1 MVNRLSSFY
10 FLKEFL
16 YWYPLHLLAFYYIV
30 AIYKHQELTYIIG
43 GARTVDY
50 EVSSHDLLVKME
62 EFQNHYRKLLSTIL
76 ADHNVTQSAFTI
88 MKTIK
93 DEHKTLKELTII
105 TALDKSTLS
114 RQVNTLSKK
123 GWIVKE
129 AGADKRYAYL
139 YLTEEALKLTNTLL
153 FEIEQQLG
161 FILRGWPIDEKQLL
175 LVLLGRANR
184 SMSHFEAQNKK
195 ESLRG

>member
-1 MVNRLSSFY
+1 MN
-10 FLKEFL
+10 
-16 YWYPLHLLAFYYIV
+16 
-30 AIYKHQELTYIIG
+30 
-43 GARTVDY
+43 Y

-76 ADHNVTQSAFTI
+76 AKHKVTQSAFLI

-93 DEHKTLKELTII
+93 DEHKTLKELTVI

-123 GWIVKE
+123 GWILKE
-129 AGADKRYAYL
+129 AGTDKRYAYL
-139 YLTEEALKLTNTLL
+139 YLTEEALTLTNTLL

-161 FILRGWPIDEKQLL
+161 FILRGWPVDEKQLL

-184 SMSHFEAQNKK
+184 SMNHFHAQST
-195 ESLRG
+195 EEI

>member
-1 MVNRLSSFY
+1 MN
-10 FLKEFL
+10 
-16 YWYPLHLLAFYYIV
+16 
-30 AIYKHQELTYIIG
+30 
-43 GARTVDY
+43 Y
-50 EVSSHDLLVKME
+50 EVSSHDLLGKME
-62 EFQNHYRKLLSTIL
+62 EFQNHYRKLLSAIL
-76 ADHNVTQSAFTI
+76 IKHNVNQSAFLI

-93 DEHKTLKELTII
+93 DEHKTLKELTAI

-123 GWIVKE
+123 GWILKE
-129 AGADKRYAYL
+129 AGTDKRYAYL
-139 YLTEEALKLTNTLL
+139 YLTEEALALTNTLL

-184 SMSHFEAQNKK
+184 SMNHFEVQNK
-195 ESLRG
+195 EEALRG